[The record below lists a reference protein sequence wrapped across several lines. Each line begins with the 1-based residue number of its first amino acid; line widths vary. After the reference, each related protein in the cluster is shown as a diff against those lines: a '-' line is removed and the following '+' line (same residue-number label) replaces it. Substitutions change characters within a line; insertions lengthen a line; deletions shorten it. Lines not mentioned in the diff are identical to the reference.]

1 MRHVAA
7 ELLPPQ
13 PPPRFPRNGNQHNAV
28 ARRSRQLSVMART
41 VADTVDSILERV
53 EGRVEDPDLAF
64 DVRTARQ
71 LVVLLGE
78 ELDLAHEAIDDADID
93 EDLREDLRDLG
104 YLD

>member
-1 MRHVAA
+1 MT
-7 ELLPPQ
+7 
-13 PPPRFPRNGNQHNAV
+13 
-28 ARRSRQLSVMART
+28 RT

-53 EGRVEDPDLAF
+53 EEQVDDPDLAF

-93 EDLREDLRDLG
+93 EGLREDLRELG